1 MEEVPRKLKPH
12 IGVVTFRIDIRS
24 INPDNTLSEHILQ
37 NADLD
42 KYKLAEKGQFIINGV
57 TEADCAKKIV
67 KIMEIINEK

>member
-57 TEADCAKKIV
+57 TEADCAKKIA